1 MEPGVQAVGRMKF
14 LCDGM
19 LVKLCR
25 CLRAAGYDAEVA
37 EQDEHDGALLAR
49 AITEDRLLLTC
60 DRELGQRGAARG
72 RVVVLPSNGLDDA
85 VRALGRALPID
96 WFLDPFRRCLLDNT
110 PLRPASADELGRLPT
125 RAREVGDKDVFVCP
139 RCDRIYWPGS
149 HVRRMRQ
156 RLSRWQSAA
165 RVEGF

>member
-1 MEPGVQAVGRMKF
+1 MRF

-19 LVKLCR
+19 LEKLCR

-37 EQDEHDGALLAR
+37 GADEHDGDLLTR
-49 AITEDRLLLTC
+49 AISEDRLLLTC
-60 DRELGQRGAARG
+60 DRELGQRRAAQG
-72 RVVVLPSNGLDDA
+72 RVVVLPSNGLDDT

-96 WFLDPFRRCLLDNT
+96 WLLAPFRRCLLDNT
-110 PLRPASADELGRLPT
+110 PLRPASAGELRRLPV
-125 RAREVGDKDVFVCP
+125 RAREMGGDVFVCP

-156 RLSRWQSAA
+156 RLSRWQCAA
-165 RVEGF
+165 RGNGS